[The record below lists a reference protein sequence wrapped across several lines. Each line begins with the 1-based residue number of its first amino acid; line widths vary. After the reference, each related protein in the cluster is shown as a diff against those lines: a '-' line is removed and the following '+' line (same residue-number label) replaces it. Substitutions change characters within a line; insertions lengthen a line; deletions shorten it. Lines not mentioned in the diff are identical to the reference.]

1 MWRNRALA
9 SGGFR
14 KSFVSPVA
22 SPSHRMHTFLVRADA
37 TEDEAAIDRDSVDT
51 RIPVTV
57 LTGFLGSGKTTLLNR
72 ILTAD
77 HGHRIA
83 VIENEFGEIDIDSD
97 LVSIKEDLNP
107 EEEQIMMLNNGC
119 ICCTVRSD
127 LVNMLTTLIET
138 KKDKF
143 DRVLI
148 ETTGL
153 ANPGPIVQTFFLE
166 PDVANNMKLDGI
178 LTLVDAK
185 HVEMHLDEERP
196 MDVVNESVEQIAFA
210 DRIILN
216 KTDLVGEADLER
228 LEGRIRGINSLATI
242 QRAERADVDM
252 EYVLGIGGF
261 DLEKVDDEITKNVK
275 DDDHHHD
282 HDHHDHHD
290 HECGPDCTHESHHHH
305 HHDDHHHHHHGDDVS
320 SVSITIKGNMD
331 LDKVNYWLGGLIE
344 IKSNDIYRMKGV
356 LAIKDFDRRFVFQ
369 GVHMMFEGMPDRLW
383 NPNEERISK
392 MVFIGRDLEE
402 DVIREGFEQCLA
414 PN

>member
-1 MWRNRALA
+1 MA

-14 KSFVSPVA
+14 KSLVSPIA

-37 TEDEAAIDRDSVDT
+37 TEDEAAIDRESVDT

-185 HVEMHLDEERP
+185 HVEMHLDEDRP

-216 KTDLVGEADLER
+216 KTDLVGEADLVR

-261 DLEKVDDEITKNVK
+261 DLEKVEDEITKNVK
-275 DDDHHHD
+275 DDNHD
-282 HDHHDHHD
+282 HDHHNHHD
-290 HECGPDCTHESHHHH
+290 HECGPDCTHEGHHH

-383 NPNEERISK
+383 NPDEERISK